1 VKNSNEKGLIFIRQN
16 VTIILNFILG
26 GFFMELNLFLDY
38 IGNCV
43 RHISEDVD
51 RLHSKQYN
59 DSVVLD
65 HLGSEV
71 IMLESHIKYFTQSN
85 RLAMEE
91 VEYPYQNNYVNQ
103 TQNDN
108 PPRYFTL
115 EELSQYN
122 GKNGAPAYV
131 AVNGVVYDVT
141 NNSVWRGDSHFGL
154 NPGNNLSIDFAT
166 CHPGAMVLTRLPIV
180 GYLAT
185 E

>member
-1 VKNSNEKGLIFIRQN
+1 MRKAGFCPTSVS
-16 VTIILNFILG
+16 IIPYFILG

-43 RHISEDVD
+43 KQINEDVE

-59 DSVVLD
+59 SNVVLD
-65 HLGSEV
+65 HLSSEV
-71 IMLESHIKYFTQSN
+71 IMLESHIKYFSQTNQ
-85 RLAMEE
+85 LGMEE
-91 VEYPYQNNYVNQ
+91 IQYPNKTIHVNQ
-103 TQNDN
+103 AQEEF

-115 EELSQYN
+115 EELSRYD

-141 NNSVWRGDSHFGL
+141 NNSVWKGDSHFGL
-154 NPGNNLSIDFAT
+154 NPGNDLSKDFAT
-166 CHPGAMVLTRLPIV
+166 CHPGAMVLTRLPVV
-180 GYLAT
+180 GYLDT

>member
-1 VKNSNEKGLIFIRQN
+1 
-16 VTIILNFILG
+16 
-26 GFFMELNLFLDY
+26 
-38 IGNCV
+38 
-43 RHISEDVD
+43 
-51 RLHSKQYN
+51 
-59 DSVVLD
+59 
-65 HLGSEV
+65 
-71 IMLESHIKYFTQSN
+71 
-85 RLAMEE
+85 MEE